1 MAFVL
6 QVVDYQR
13 LTRGRPAQTPDSQGL
28 MTIFLFDAFFACV
41 FVPICHYKVMTIKQ
55 TLLTAG
61 NAKIVKGEDLGYLT
75 KGIHFAPADI
85 SGHEVCRWRSKGCTK
100 ACLNTA
106 GRGRM
111 QNTQDSRIKKTK
123 LFFEEQFA
131 FLDKLAKEIGSTI
144 KSASKKAMKAVF
156 RPNLTSDIAW
166 ESVFFDEEKPQTIFD
181 KFPDTQFYDYTKSF
195 MRMAQFLNGELPSNY
210 HLTFSR
216 SEHNEVS
223 CSMVLQMGGNV
234 AVVFRDQLPK
244 TWKGFE
250 VVNGDENDLRF
261 LDKQGVVVGLIEKG
275 LAKQDETGFVQEG
288 VNS

>member
-1 MAFVL
+1 M
-6 QVVDYQR
+6 
-13 LTRGRPAQTPDSQGL
+13 
-28 MTIFLFDAFFACV
+28 
-41 FVPICHYKVMTIKQ
+41 IKQ

-61 NAKIVKGEDLGYLT
+61 NAKIVKGEKLGYLT
-75 KGIHFAPADI
+75 KGIHLAPANL
-85 SGHEVCRWRSKGCTK
+85 SGYEACRWRSKGCTM

-131 FLDKLAKEIGSTI
+131 FLDKLAKEIASTI
-144 KSASKKAMKAVF
+144 KSAKKKAMQAVF

-181 KFPDTQFYDYTKSF
+181 KFPETQFYDYTKSF
-195 MRMAQFLNGELPSNY
+195 GRMAQFLNGELPSNY

-216 SEHNEVS
+216 SEHNQKLVE
-223 CSMVLQMGGNV
+223 MVLEMGGNV

-250 VVNGDENDLRF
+250 VINGDENDLRF
-261 LDKQGVVVGLIEKG
+261 RDKQGGYVVGLIEKG
-275 LAKQDETGFVQEG
+275 MAKKDKTGFVQEG
-288 VNS
+288 INS

>member
-1 MAFVL
+1 
-6 QVVDYQR
+6 
-13 LTRGRPAQTPDSQGL
+13 
-28 MTIFLFDAFFACV
+28 
-41 FVPICHYKVMTIKQ
+41 
-55 TLLTAG
+55 
-61 NAKIVKGEDLGYLT
+61 
-75 KGIHFAPADI
+75 
-85 SGHEVCRWRSKGCTK
+85 
-100 ACLNTA
+100 LNTA

-123 LFFEEQFA
+123 LFFEDQFA

-144 KSASKKAMKAVF
+144 KSASKKAMTAVF

-181 KFPDTQFYDYTKSF
+181 KYPETQFYDYTKSF

-210 HLTFSR
+210 HLTFSA
-216 SEHNEVS
+216 SEHNQKLVE
-223 CSMVLQMGGNV
+223 MVLEMGGNV

-261 LDKQGVVVGLIEKG
+261 LDKSGVVVGLIEKG
-275 LAKQDETGFVQEG
+275 LAKKDETGFVQEG